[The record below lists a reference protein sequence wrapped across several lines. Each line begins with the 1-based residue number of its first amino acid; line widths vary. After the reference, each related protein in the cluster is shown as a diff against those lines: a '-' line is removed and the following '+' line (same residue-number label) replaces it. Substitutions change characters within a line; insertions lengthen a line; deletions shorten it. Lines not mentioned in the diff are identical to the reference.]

1 MSSVEDAFES
11 ANRQIRT
18 MRQSFAL
25 PDAHGVVI
33 FVIESVYFLDPK
45 KLEHKI
51 GAMFT
56 KRTTPGGPRRY
67 PDVDHVFI
75 PTAAHFYVTEA
86 GPIFPVMS

>member
-45 KLEHKI
+45 KTRAQRHLRHPAVRDFGNSPI
-51 GAMFT
+51 CFWN
-56 KRTTPGGPRRY
+56 
-67 PDVDHVFI
+67 
-75 PTAAHFYVTEA
+75 A
-86 GPIFPVMS
+86 GPPSTGFRS